1 MTSPIDKEID
11 PLEDP
16 RYWAAHELIQYV
28 VERRPKSWFW
38 KRWQVRP
45 EKATGVLF
53 EGGYYQCLRI
63 QQYLHQAARNG
74 AWVAL
79 THKSR

>member
-38 KRWQVRP
+38 KRW
-45 EKATGVLF
+45 
-53 EGGYYQCLRI
+53 
-63 QQYLHQAARNG
+63 
-74 AWVAL
+74 
-79 THKSR
+79 